1 MKMKAIMLAVL
12 ASLSTNV
19 LAFDG
24 NHLAEASKA
33 YNLGLTTN
41 ELSANDIVLAGYFQ
55 GLVVGVAQV
64 STVVCYMPGTQ
75 SKQFAIVVAKYVE
88 EHPEKYD
95 EAETSIVSQAL
106 AEAFPCKK

>member
-1 MKMKAIMLAVL
+1 
-12 ASLSTNV
+12 
-19 LAFDG
+19 
-24 NHLAEASKA
+24 
-33 YNLGLTTN
+33 
-41 ELSANDIVLAGYFQ
+41 
-55 GLVVGVAQV
+55 
-64 STVVCYMPGTQ
+64 MPGTQ